1 MSTKKKPAASAAK
14 KTTVSAVVEPVFTK
28 NALVNSKRFRN
39 ERDLLSALLKDGVEY
54 TISEV
59 DDVIMNYKKGKVK

>member
-14 KTTVSAVVEPVFTK
+14 EPAFTK
-28 NALVNSKRFRN
+28 DALVNSKRFRN
-39 ERDLLSALLKDGVEY
+39 QCDLVSALLKDGVEY

-59 DDVIMNYKKGKVK
+59 EDMIAKYMKGKVK